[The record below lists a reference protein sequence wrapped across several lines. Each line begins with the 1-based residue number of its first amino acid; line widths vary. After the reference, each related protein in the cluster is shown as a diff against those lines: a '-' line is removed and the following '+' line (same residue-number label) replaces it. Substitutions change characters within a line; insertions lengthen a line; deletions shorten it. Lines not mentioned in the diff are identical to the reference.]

1 VVAKP
6 IEELLRKLKPAL
18 VIYLGEKN
26 NRYRRSNYMRLEKEG
41 AEILRTNLAVDIEV
55 VSDGAKWYTR

>member
-1 VVAKP
+1 
-6 IEELLRKLKPAL
+6 
-18 VIYLGEKN
+18 
-26 NRYRRSNYMRLEKEG
+26 MRLEKEG